1 MKCPYCKTNDTRV
14 LESREIQDSTRRRR
28 ECNSC
33 NKRFTTYE
41 RVEKIDLTVVKKN
54 GDEEPFNREKMRKGM
69 LRALEKRP
77 VTMEQVDKATD
88 SIESNLRKL
97 KSTKIKSEKIG
108 KKVMKK
114 LKKLDEVAYLRF
126 ASVYKEFDDAHSFK
140 KELKNLK

>member
-33 NKRFTTYE
+33 EKRFTTYE

-54 GDEEPFNREKMRKGM
+54 GDEEPFSREKMRKGM

-140 KELKNLK
+140 KELKNLN